1 MKFSQKKI
9 RYFWNEWIKP
19 ILVAAV
25 LAFFI
30 RTFIA
35 QPFKIPSSS
44 MRPTLVPGDRI
55 FVNKFIYGGTVPLL
69 DIKLPRV
76 REPELG
82 DIVVFLSP
90 IEKKKY
96 LVKRY
101 IAGGGETV
109 EISGGELFIDGK
121 EIKENPCGKFFYYGS
136 GEYGE
141 EDKKFKVPEGCFY
154 ALGDNSANSLDSR
167 FWGFIPDKN
176 LVGKAFLI
184 HWPIKRIRL
193 ISKGE

>member
-1 MKFSQKKI
+1 MKFPKEKM
-9 RYFWNEWIKP
+9 RYLWNEWIKP
-19 ILVAAV
+19 ICVAAI

-44 MRPTLVPGDRI
+44 MFPTLKPGDRI
-55 FVNKFIYGGTVPLL
+55 FVNKFIYGGTVPLF
-69 DIKLPRV
+69 DIKLPKV
-76 REPELG
+76 REPKLG

-90 IEKKKY
+90 VEKKKY

-101 IAGGGETV
+101 VAGSGETV
-109 EISGGELFIDGK
+109 EISGGKLFINGE
-121 EIKENPCGKFFYYGS
+121 EIKENPFGRFFYYGN

-141 EDKKFKVPEGCFY
+141 ENKKIKVPEGCFY

-167 FWGFIPDKN
+167 FWGFVPNKN
-176 LVGKAFLI
+176 LVGQAFLI
-184 HWPIKRIRL
+184 HWPIKRIHL
-193 ISKGE
+193 IPKGE

>member
-1 MKFSQKKI
+1 MKFSEKKL

-19 ILVAAV
+19 ICVAAL

-44 MRPTLVPGDRI
+44 MFPTLKPGDRI
-55 FVNKFIYGGTVPLL
+55 FVNKFIYGGRVPLT
-69 DIKLPRV
+69 DIKLPKMRSP
-76 REPELG
+76 RLG
-82 DIVVFLSP
+82 DIVVFFSP

-101 IAGGGETV
+101 IAGEGETV
-109 EISGGELFIDGK
+109 EISGGDLFIDG
-121 EIKENPCGKFFYYGS
+121 ERIETNPCGKFFYYGH

-141 EDKKFKVPEGCFY
+141 EDKQIKVPDGYFY
-154 ALGDNSANSLDSR
+154 VLGDNSANSMDSR
-167 FWGFIPDKN
+167 FWGFVPNKN
-176 LVGKAFLI
+176 LVGKAFLV
-184 HWPIKRIRL
+184 HWPIKRIQFF
-193 ISKGE
+193 SEGK

>member
-1 MKFSQKKI
+1 MKFSKKKFS
-9 RYFWNEWIKP
+9 YFWNEWIKP
-19 ILVAAV
+19 ICVAAL

-44 MRPTLVPGDRI
+44 MFPTLKPGDRI
-55 FVNKFIYGGTVPLL
+55 FVNKFIYGGRVPLT
-69 DIKLPRV
+69 DIKLPKV
-76 REPELG
+76 RSPRLG

-101 IAGGGETV
+101 IAGEGETV
-109 EISGGELFIDGK
+109 EISGGDLYIDG
-121 EIKENPCGKFFYYGS
+121 ERIETNPCGKFFYYGH

-141 EDKKFKVPEGCFY
+141 EDKEIKVPEGCFY

-167 FWGFIPDKN
+167 FWGFVPDKN

-184 HWPIKRIRL
+184 HWPIKRIQFF
-193 ISKGE
+193 SEGK